1 MDILFW
7 SGGKDSYLALEFYKK
22 EHGKENIKLLTTFE
36 RDLEMVPHQE
46 ITVSHIKEQA
56 RKLNLDIE
64 LIPLP
69 QNASNKQYLHKVG
82 SHLDKQKEKVQRLI
96 FGDWHL
102 QDIRRWRE
110 DVFGD
115 MGYSCLFPIWNKDI
129 HELLP
134 LLTLKAVK
142 VTISSVKEEYKEFI
156 RVGEAYNQHFVQQ
169 LPAEIDPMGEQGEF
183 HTKVAIQTFDDI
195 EPSEQLLY

>member
-22 EHGKENIKLLTTFE
+22 GHGKENIKLLTTFE
-36 RDLEMVPHQE
+36 QDSEMVPHQQ
-46 ITVSHIKEQA
+46 IPVTHIKEQA

-64 LIPLP
+64 LVPLP
-69 QNASNKQYLHKVG
+69 SKASNEEYLRKVG
-82 SHLDKQKEKVQRLI
+82 KHLDNQKEKVQRLI

-102 QDIRRWRE
+102 QDIRSWRE

-115 MGYSCLFPIWNKDI
+115 LGYSCLFPIWNKNI
-129 HELLP
+129 HEMLP
-134 LLTLKAVK
+134 LLTLKAVE
-142 VTISSVKEEYKEFI
+142 VTISSVRKEYEEFI
-156 RVGEAYNQHFVQQ
+156 RVGETYNQHFVQQ

-183 HTKVAIQTFDDI
+183 HTKVTFQTFDDI
-195 EPSEQLLY
+195 KPSAHSLD